1 MKLGGWRFHYPVRSV
16 PEHGQLWDRRSFR
29 TSSKGPGGTAE
40 QGPCS
45 MEDHHPETPL
55 LSPANSQPQ
64 SGLWPQFLAA
74 SVRLWRAVTT
84 LWSVFPTGPWAP

>member
-1 MKLGGWRFHYPVRSV
+1 M
-16 PEHGQLWDRRSFR
+16 
-29 TSSKGPGGTAE
+29 
-40 QGPCS
+40 GPCS

-55 LSPANSQPQ
+55 LSLLTPQPQ

-84 LWSVFPTGPWAP
+84 LWSVFPTDSGPHKDSRSRSLPRLGLCTNSRPGTLAGNWQVFLEGRGLRLK